1 MEMRGSDGTATI
13 TSSIFPRA
21 VYVRKVME
29 RLSSFYYKRN
39 RVEPVNEI
47 RTARRP
53 VLARLT
59 LERTMG
65 HGESQIGYLAN
76 YIIMYDG
83 YAHQPSLR
91 SDRRAAMCKSCVVC
105 AG

>member
-13 TSSIFPRA
+13 TPSIFPRA
-21 VYVRKVME
+21 VYVRKVTE
-29 RLSSFYYKRN
+29 RMSSIYYKRN
-39 RVEPVNEI
+39 RTEPVNEI

-53 VLARLT
+53 VLARVT
-59 LERTMG
+59 LESTMG

-76 YIIMYDG
+76 YIIMCGG
-83 YAHQPSLR
+83 YVHRPALR
-91 SDRRAAMCKSCVVC
+91 SHRRAAMCRSCVVS